1 VPTVR
6 TGPLV
11 GFAGQ
16 LAILA
21 GLAATVGLGPAGWL
35 AGLGYGLVVL
45 VLLRRARLG
54 PADRVTLARSAL
66 VGGVTALV
74 ADAIADAVS
83 GAAAGGT
90 GAGGVAG
97 QARVAGGA
105 AGLGAAGG
113 TGGIGDGLAGWLAGA
128 SPPEPLGVLIA
139 LAAVALALDAVDG
152 WVARRTG
159 TVSTLGARFDMEV
172 DAFLILVL
180 AGYVTSSLGGWV
192 LALGVMRY
200 AFAAAGWVV
209 PWMRAELPP
218 RYWRKVVAATQGVV
232 LVVAASGLPPRPV
245 AVAVVAVGLA
255 LLAESFG
262 RDVGWLWR
270 RARMV
275 KGPVHGSVRGGPV
288 RPRGHADPA
297 DRQRRGAAARGGGH
311 AGGVP
316 RPRRGHQGL
325 AAGARPQ

>member
-1 VPTVR
+1 MPTVR

-21 GLAATVGLGPAGWL
+21 VLAGTVGLGPAGWL
-35 AGLGYGLVVL
+35 TGVGYGLILL

-54 PADRVTLARSAL
+54 PADRVTLARAAL

-74 ADAIADAVS
+74 ADAVADAPAPVAALVS
-83 GAAAGGT
+83 
-90 GAGGVAG
+90 
-97 QARVAGGA
+97 
-105 AGLGAAGG
+105 
-113 TGGIGDGLAGWLAGA
+113 
-128 SPPEPLGVLIA
+128 

-180 AGYVTSSLGGWV
+180 AGYVTGSLGGWV
-192 LALGVMRY
+192 LALGLMRY
-200 AFAAAGWVV
+200 AFAAAGWAV
-209 PWMRAELPP
+209 PWMRAQLPP

-232 LVVAASGLPPRPV
+232 LVVAASGLPTRPV
-245 AVAVVAVGLA
+245 AVTLVALGLA
-255 LLAESFG
+255 LLVESFG

-270 RARMV
+270 RSRVV
-275 KGPVHGSVRGGPV
+275 KGPVHVSVRGGPV
-288 RPRGHADPA
+288 RPRGHADPV
-297 DRQRRGAAARGGGH
+297 DRHRRGAAAGGGGH
-311 AGGVP
+311 AGRVP
-316 RPRRGHQGL
+316 PPRRGQPGL